1 MKTVKLID
9 RNGKIRKGK
18 KVIITTTF
26 DCNINKVCQRIQNVS
41 TLMSICRPM
50 AKFTPHKGE
59 VLTSWTVGKSY
70 DFNLY
75 I

>member
-26 DCNINKVCQRIQNVS
+26 DCNINKVWQRIQNVS
-41 TLMSICRPM
+41 TLVEICKPM
-50 AKFTPHKGE
+50 ARFTPHKGE
-59 VLTSWTVGKSY
+59 MTQVGQ
-70 DFNLY
+70 
-75 I
+75 